1 MAIPAQHII
10 RRCVDTLQDSTSVR
24 WPVAELVRYLN
35 DGQREIVLH
44 RPDAGLSSATITCVA
59 GTKQAIPPNG
69 SKLIEVVRNAKPGG
83 TFRAVRMINKE
94 ILDAQIPNWHTAAPQ
109 DEVLHFMY
117 DVRDPKVFYVYPPA
131 TTSTRLDITYSAYP
145 TDIAEP
151 PDGATYTAVTGDIS
165 VSDIYANALQD
176 YILYRAYMKDSE
188 YAGNAQRAQAHYAAF
203 VNALGVEVK
212 ATVAVAP
219 NPVGNPNRQPVNVQA

>member
-1 MAIPAQHII
+1 MAITAQSII

-44 RPDAGLSSATITCVA
+44 RPDAGLSSATISCVA
-59 GTKQAIPPNG
+59 GTKQSIPPNG
-69 SKLIEVVRNAKPGG
+69 AKLIEVVRNAKPGG
-83 TFRAVRMINKE
+83 TFRAVRLTNKE
-94 ILDAQIPNWHTAAPQ
+94 LLEAQIPNWHTMTPQ

-117 DVRDPKVFYVYPPA
+117 DARDPKGFYVYPPA
-131 TTSTRLDITYSAYP
+131 TTNARLDITYSAYP

-151 PDGATYTAVTGDIS
+151 PDGSTYTAVTGNIS
-165 VSDIYANALQD
+165 VPDIYANALQD
-176 YILYRAYMKDSE
+176 YILYRAYTKDSE

-203 VNALGVEVK
+203 ANALGVEVK
-212 ATVAVAP
+212 ATVAVSP
-219 NPVGNPNRQPVNVQA
+219 SSVNV

>member
-1 MAIPAQHII
+1 MATPAQHII
-10 RRCVDTLQDSTSVR
+10 RRCVDTLQDNTSVR

-44 RPDAGLSSATITCVA
+44 RPDAGLSSATISCVA
-59 GTKQAIPPNG
+59 GTKQSIPPNG
-69 SKLIEVVRNAKPGG
+69 AKLIEVVRNAKPGG
-83 TFRAVRMINKE
+83 TFRAVRLINKE
-94 ILDAQIPNWHTAAPQ
+94 LLEAQIPNWHTMTPQ

-131 TTSTRLDITYSAYP
+131 TTNARLDITYSAYP

-151 PDGATYTAVTGDIS
+151 PDGSTYTAVTGNIS
-165 VSDIYANALQD
+165 VPDIYANALQD
-176 YILYRAYMKDSE
+176 YILYRAYTKDSE

-203 VNALGVEVK
+203 ANALGVEAK
-212 ATVAVAP
+212 ATVAVSP
-219 NPVGNPNRQPVNVQA
+219 SSVNV

>member
-1 MAIPAQHII
+1 MAITAQSII
-10 RRCVDTLQDSTSVR
+10 RRCVDTLQDNTSVH

-44 RPDAGLSSATITCVA
+44 RPDAGLSSATISCVA
-59 GTKQAIPPNG
+59 GTKQSIPPNG
-69 SKLIEVVRNAKPGG
+69 AKLIEVVRNAKPGG
-83 TFRAVRMINKE
+83 TFRAVRLINKE
-94 ILDAQIPNWHTAAPQ
+94 LLEAQIPNWHTMTPQ

-117 DVRDPKVFYVYPPA
+117 DARDPKRFYVYPPA
-131 TTSTRLDITYSAYP
+131 TTNARLDITYSAYP

-151 PDGATYTAVTGDIS
+151 PGGSAYTAVTGDIS
-165 VSDIYANALQD
+165 VPDIYANALQD

-203 VNALGVEVK
+203 ANALGVEAK
-212 ATVAVAP
+212 ATVAVSP
-219 NPVGNPNRQPVNVQA
+219 SSVNV

>member
-1 MAIPAQHII
+1 MAITAQSII
-10 RRCVDTLQDSTSVR
+10 RRCVATLQDSASVR

-44 RPDAGLSSATITCVA
+44 RPDAGLSSATISCVA
-59 GTKQAIPPNG
+59 GTKQSIPANG

-83 TFRAVRMINKE
+83 TFRAVRLTNKE
-94 ILDAQIPNWHTAAPQ
+94 LLEAQIPNWHTMPPQ

-117 DVRDPKVFYVYPPA
+117 DVRDPKGFYVYPPA
-131 TTSTRLDITYSAYP
+131 TTNARLDITYSAYP

-151 PDGATYTAVTGDIS
+151 PDGSTYDAVTGNIS
-165 VSDIYANALQD
+165 VPDIYANALQD

-203 VNALGVEVK
+203 ANALGVEVK
-212 ATVAVAP
+212 ATVAVSP
-219 NPVGNPNRQPVNVQA
+219 NSVNAQV